1 MKPRVLVLYYSFT
14 HQTRRVAEA
23 MAESF
28 RAADCD
34 AELCAIEF
42 CDERY
47 RIAFPF
53 RPYFWPKLLRWFWP
67 QLWGKT
73 GAVRVPGQIVEG
85 DYDLVCIGS
94 PTWWLKPAMPVASF
108 LKTEAAGR
116 LLRGKRFAAFA
127 VCRAIW
133 WNNLRIVKKLARR
146 QGGTFVDGAAFCFRG
161 NQIQTALSFINYM
174 QTETNRDRYCGIKI
188 YEFGVPQDGLDRAK
202 EFAERLAK
210 DLGDRPAPASERQ
223 PEA

>member
-1 MKPRVLVLYYSFT
+1 MKPRVLVLFYSFT

-28 RAADCD
+28 RAADCE

-42 CDERY
+42 MDERY
-47 RIAFPF
+47 RIVFPF
-53 RPYFWPKLLRWFWP
+53 KPFWPKLLRWFWP
-67 QLWGKT
+67 QLCGKT
-73 GAVRVPGQIVEG
+73 GAVRVPEEIVAR

-116 LLRGKRFAAFA
+116 LLRGKRFAVFA

-133 WNNLRIVKKLARR
+133 WNNLRIVRKLARH
-146 QGGTFVDGAAFCFRG
+146 QGGTYVDGAAFCFRG

-174 QTETNRDRYCGIKI
+174 QTETNRERYCGVKI
-188 YEFGVPQDGLDRAK
+188 YEFGVPQEGLEQAHV
-202 EFAERLAK
+202 FAQGMAK
-210 DLGDRPAPASERQ
+210 DLAAAGQSPP
-223 PEA
+223 

>member
-1 MKPRVLVLYYSFT
+1 MKPRMLLLYYSFT

-28 RAADCD
+28 RAEGCE

-42 CDERY
+42 DDPRY

-73 GAVRVPGQIVEG
+73 GAVRVPQEIVER
-85 DYDLVCIGS
+85 DYDLICIGS

-108 LKTEAAGR
+108 LKTEAAGK
-116 LLRGKRFAAFA
+116 LLRGKRFAVFA

-133 WNNLRIVKKLARR
+133 WNNLRIVRKLARR

-161 NQIQTALSFINYM
+161 NQIQTALSFISYM
-174 QTETNRDRYCGIKI
+174 QSETNRERYCGIRI
-188 YEFGVPQDGLDRAK
+188 YDFGVPQEGLEKARTFAK
-202 EFAERLAK
+202 RLAN
-210 DLGDRPAPASERQ
+210 DAGDDQSN
-223 PEA
+223 